1 MSLAEFSIHRP
12 VTVLMACLIA
22 MLLGTISFIQIP
34 VDLMPEMEYPT
45 ISVTTVYE
53 GGAPEEMETLIS
65 RPLEQSLASA
75 PGTEEITSSSSEGNS
90 RVRVR
95 FVYGTNLDEAANEL
109 RERID
114 RRRNLLPEDIEPPV
128 MYKFDVS
135 QFPIMFLSVASD
147 TMDAKQLRHY
157 AEKNLQY
164 RLERTPGVAQT
175 RVSGGLRRQ
184 IHVYL
189 DLKKIRALNL
199 SVAQVVQTLRR
210 ENLNRPVGPVFEGR
224 YEVLLRTQ
232 GEFEN
237 LQDILNVAV
246 ATRNGVPVYIRD
258 IATVE
263 DSHEDIRYI
272 VRVNG
277 ESAVRMYIYK
287 QSGANTVQVSEGV
300 WREVDKIHAE
310 GLPVR
315 MESTWDS
322 ANFIRASI
330 SNVNDAALA
339 GAGLAIFVL
348 LFFLRSFSSM
358 LIIGVAIPISV
369 ISTFA
374 LMYFNGFTLNTVSFG
389 GLALGVGMLVDN
401 GIVVLENI
409 FRHREGGKNLKAAAV
424 LGSRQV
430 GMAIT
435 ASTLTTIAV
444 FVPVLFMGGVSA
456 QQFQQLAW
464 VVSFALLCSLIMALT
479 VVPVL
484 CSRFLTQ
491 DLSKER
497 RGLGGALYRWTGS
510 VQNRWMHSY
519 TRALEW
525 SLDHRV
531 IVVVL
536 AVGLFTS
543 SYYLMPFIGV
553 ELQPEV
559 DEGQIRIEL
568 KLEPGTRVEVTDD
581 TMMRITDIVN
591 REVPEAAYI
600 MTEAGSSSTFRFR
613 GGNEGRARIDLV
625 DQSQRDRSAADVA
638 NTLRPLLNL
647 EPGMIVRTRVSSG
660 LFRRRGSGF
669 GEGDDRLSVEVR
681 GHDIETIRELSE
693 QVRETMTSIPG
704 VVSAQLSRLPGVPEM
719 LISVDRAKASS
730 LGLSVTEVADT
741 LETAIGGTRASLYR
755 EEGDEYDILVRL
767 REEDRLELGQVN
779 NIPITLPDGST
790 IPIESVVRMK
800 RQEGPTE
807 ITRADQ
813 QRIIEITGTIAE
825 RDLGSV
831 VTDLRAG
838 LAQIPRPADGDYE
851 FRLGGEYEEQQ
862 EAFRQLT
869 LAALLALILVYMV
882 MAAQFESLRDPFI
895 ILFSIPLAGIGVV
908 LMLLLTETTF
918 NMQGFLG
925 VIVLV
930 GIVVNNAIVLVDY
943 TNLLRRKHGHSL
955 RDAVVTAGGRRLR
968 PILMTTVTT
977 VLGLSPMA
985 LGLGEGGELQAPMAR
1000 VVIGGLTTSTLI
1012 TLVFIPVIY
1021 FTLESWSEKLRARR
1035 TAAVPAPSTLH
1046 PAGSAGD

>member
-1 MSLAEFSIHRP
+1 MNLPEFSIHRP

-22 MLLGTISFIQIP
+22 MLLGAIAFIQIP

-45 ISVTTVYE
+45 ISVTTRYE
-53 GGAPEEMETLIS
+53 GVAPEEMETLIS
-65 RPLEQSLASA
+65 RPLEQALASA
-75 PGTEEITSSSSEGNS
+75 PGAEEITSSSTEGNS
-90 RVRVR
+90 SVRVR
-95 FVYGTNLDEAANEL
+95 FIYGTNLDEAANEL
-109 RERID
+109 RARID
-114 RRRNLLPEDIEPPV
+114 RRRNSLPDDIDPPV

-135 QFPIMFLSVASD
+135 QFPIMFLSVSSS
-147 TMDAKQLRHY
+147 TKGPKELRHY
-157 AEKNLQY
+157 VERSLQY
-164 RLERTPGVAQT
+164 RLERVPGVAQA
-175 RVSGGLRRQ
+175 RVSGGLQRQ

-189 DLKKIRALNL
+189 DLKKLRALNL
-199 SVAQVVQTLRR
+199 SMAQVVQTLRR

-237 LQDILNVAV
+237 LEDILNVAV

-263 DSHEDIRYI
+263 DSNEDIRYV

-277 ESAVRMYIYK
+277 QTAVRMFVYK
-287 QSGANTVQVSEGV
+287 QSGANTVKVSEGV
-300 WREVDKIHAE
+300 WKEVDKIHAE

-315 MESTWDS
+315 MDSTWDS

-330 SNVNDAALA
+330 NNVNDAALM
-339 GAGLAIFVL
+339 GAGLAVFVL
-348 LFFLRSFSSM
+348 LFFLRSFSGM
-358 LIIGVAIPISV
+358 FIIGLAIPISV

-409 FRHREGGKNLKAAAV
+409 YRHREQGSDLKQAAV
-424 LGSRQV
+424 IGSREV

-435 ASTLTTIAV
+435 ASTFTTIAV
-444 FVPVLFMGGVSA
+444 FVPVLFMGGMSA

-464 VVSFALLCSLIMALT
+464 VVSFALMCSLIVALT

-484 CSRFLTQ
+484 CSRFLGRSG
-491 DLSKER
+491 DEER
-497 RGLGGALYRWTGS
+497 RGISGALYRWTGR
-510 VQNRWMHSY
+510 VQDRWTNSY
-519 TRALEW
+519 GRVIEW
-525 SLDHRV
+525 SLDHRAV
-531 IVVVL
+531 IVVV
-536 AVGLFTS
+536 AVALLGS
-543 SYYLMPFIGV
+543 SYYIAPLIGV

-559 DEGQIRIEL
+559 DEGQIRVDV
-568 KLEPGTRVEVTDD
+568 KLEPGTRVEVTDE
-581 TMMRITDIVN
+581 TMLRITDIVK
-591 REVPEAAYI
+591 REVPEAIYI
-600 MTEAGSSSTFRFR
+600 MTEAGSNSTYRYT
-613 GGNEGRARIDLV
+613 GSNSGRVRIDLV

-638 NTLRPLLNL
+638 AVLRPLMEL

-669 GEGDDRLSVEVR
+669 GDGDDRLSVEVR
-681 GHDIETIRELSE
+681 GHDMEIIRELSE
-693 QVRETMTSIPG
+693 QVREAMLATPG

-730 LGLSVTEVADT
+730 MGLSVAEVADT

-767 REEDRLELGQVN
+767 REEDRLELSQVN
-779 NIPITLPDGST
+779 NVPITLSDGST
-790 IPIESVVRMK
+790 IPIASVVRMK

-813 QRIIEITGTIAE
+813 QRIIEITGTIAD

-831 VTDLRAG
+831 VGDLQVALNR
-838 LAQIPRPADGDYE
+838 IEKPDDYE
-851 FRLGGEYEEQQ
+851 FRFGGEYEEQQ
-862 EAFRQLT
+862 EAFRQMT
-869 LAALLALILVYMV
+869 FAAILALVLVYMV
-882 MAAQFESLRDPFI
+882 MASQFESLRDPFI

-943 TNLLRRKHGHSL
+943 TNLLRREHGYKL
-955 RDAVVTAGGRRLR
+955 REAVVASGMRRLR
-968 PILMTTVTT
+968 PILMTTITT
-977 VLGLSPMA
+977 VLGLTPMA

-1012 TLVFIPVIY
+1012 TLIFIPVVY
-1021 FTLESWSEKLRARR
+1021 FTLEGWSEKAGARSEAQSGTPTDLR
-1035 TAAVPAPSTLH
+1035 PAT
-1046 PAGSAGD
+1046 SAGD

>member
-1 MSLAEFSIHRP
+1 MNLPEFSIHRP

-22 MLLGTISFIQIP
+22 LLLGTIAFVQIP
-34 VDLMPEMEYPT
+34 VDLMPAMEYPT
-45 ISVTTVYE
+45 ISVTTRYE
-53 GGAPEEMETLIS
+53 GVAPEEMETLIS
-65 RPLEQSLASA
+65 RPLEQALASA
-75 PGTEEITSSSSEGNS
+75 PGAEEITSSSSEGNS
-90 RVRVR
+90 SVRVR

-109 RERID
+109 RERVD
-114 RRRNLLPEDIEPPV
+114 RRRNTLPEDIEPPV

-135 QFPIMFLSVASD
+135 QFPIMFLSVSSE
-147 TMDAKQLRHY
+147 TKGPKELRHY
-157 AEKNLQY
+157 AEQNLQY
-164 RLERTPGVAQT
+164 RLERVPGVAQS

-199 SVAQVVQTLRR
+199 SVSQIVQTLRR

-232 GEFEN
+232 GEFES
-237 LQDILNVAV
+237 LEDILNVAV
-246 ATRNGVPVYIRD
+246 ASRNGVPVYVRD

-263 DSHEDIRYI
+263 DSNEDIRYI

-277 ESAVRMYIYK
+277 QSAVRMYIYK
-287 QSGANTVQVSEGV
+287 QSGANTVKVSEGV
-300 WREVDKIHAE
+300 WKEVDKIHAE

-330 SNVNDAALA
+330 NNVNDAALM
-339 GAGLAIFVL
+339 GAGLAVFVL

-369 ISTFA
+369 IATFA

-409 FRHREGGKNLKAAAV
+409 YRHREQGAVLKQAAV
-424 LGSRQV
+424 IGSREV

-464 VVSFALLCSLIMALT
+464 VVSFALLCSLIIALT
-479 VVPVL
+479 VVPAL
-484 CSRFLTQ
+484 CSRFLGRTS
-491 DLSKER
+491 DEN
-497 RGLGGALYRWTGS
+497 RGGIAGALYRWTGS
-510 VQNRWMHSY
+510 VQDRWTNSY
-519 TRALEW
+519 GRVIEW
-525 SLDHRV
+525 CLDHRAV
-531 IVVVL
+531 IVVM
-536 AVGLFTS
+536 AVALFAG
-543 SYYLMPFIGV
+543 SYYLMPLIGI

-559 DEGQIRIEL
+559 DEGQIRVEL
-568 KLEPGTRVEVTDD
+568 KLEPGTRVEVTDE
-581 TMMRITDIVN
+581 TMQRMTDIIK
-591 REVPEAAYI
+591 REVPEYSYI
-600 MTEAGSSSTFRFR
+600 MTEAGSSSTYRYT
-613 GGNEGRARIDLV
+613 GTNEGRARIDLV
-625 DQSQRDRSAADVA
+625 DQSQRERSAADVA
-638 NTLRPLLNL
+638 AALRPLMQL

-660 LFRRRGSGF
+660 LFRRRGSD
-669 GEGDDRLSVEVR
+669 GDDRLSVEVR
-681 GHDIETIRELSE
+681 GHDMEIIRGLSE
-693 QVRETMTSIPG
+693 QVRDAMRATPG

-730 LGLSVTEVADT
+730 MGLSVAEVADT

-755 EEGDEYDILVRL
+755 EQGDEYDILVRL

-779 NIPITLPDGST
+779 NVPINLPDGRT
-790 IPIESVVRMK
+790 IPVESVVRMK

-807 ITRADQ
+807 ITRTDQ
-813 QRIIEITGTIAE
+813 QRIIGVTGTIAD

-831 VTDLRAG
+831 VSDLQVALNRI
-838 LAQIPRPADGDYE
+838 QKPDDYE
-851 FRLGGEYEEQQ
+851 FRFGGEYEEQQ
-862 EAFRQLT
+862 EAFQQMT
-869 LAALLALILVYMV
+869 FAAILALVLVYMV
-882 MAAQFESLRDPFI
+882 MASQFESLRDPFI

-943 TNLLRRKHGHSL
+943 TNLLRREQAYKL
-955 RDAVVTAGGRRLR
+955 REAVVASGMRRLR

-977 VLGLSPMA
+977 ILGLAPMA

-1012 TLVFIPVIY
+1012 TLVFIPVVY
-1021 FTLESWSEKLRARR
+1021 FTVEGWSEAARARR
-1035 TAAVPAPSTLH
+1035 EARNSRPSDLRPAET
-1046 PAGSAGD
+1046 AGD